1 MVSPGCLIGF
11 GAVTNEQWDFISSY
25 DFLETGGR
33 KVIKV
38 LRKIISAFA
47 GIFGI
52 DIVLA
57 RKRHNTDF
65 VFVDRNA
72 VEAFFD
78 KDEYVKLYYE
88 GLYKTGMGDTDNYF
102 KQCRSYRLQQML
114 EHVLKAGL
122 VGNVAECGCWRGH
135 SSYIISTILAR
146 NMFAG
151 KFNIFDSFEGGLSD
165 KDDQDSNAR
174 VNLSEK
180 EIAQEK
186 QNFASTE
193 MDLHQALKDFEFY
206 KLYRGWIPEK
216 FNEVEDEQFIFV
228 HIDVDLYQPIL
239 DSLEFFY
246 PRMKKGGVII
256 LDDYGYTQ
264 FPGAKTSVDEFLA
277 RNSYSMYLAE
287 LTGGSILIK

>member
-11 GAVTNEQWDFISSY
+11 GAVTHEQWGFTGNY

-38 LRKIISAFA
+38 LRKIISALA
-47 GIFGI
+47 GMFGI
-52 DIVLA
+52 DVVLA

-114 EHVLKAGL
+114 GHVLQAGL

-135 SSYIISTILAR
+135 SSYIISTILAK
-146 NMFAG
+146 NSFGG
-151 KFNIFDSFEGGLSD
+151 KFYIFDSFEGGLSD
-165 KDDQDSNAR
+165 KDSQDENSR
-174 VNLSEK
+174 VNMTASEI
-180 EIAQEK
+180 EQEK
-186 QNFASTE
+186 INFASAE
-193 MDLHQALKDFEFY
+193 ADLHQALKGFDFYDLY
-206 KLYRGWIPEK
+206 KGWIPER
-216 FNEVEDEQFIFV
+216 F
-228 HIDVDLYQPIL
+228 HR
-239 DSLEFFY
+239 S
-246 PRMKKGGVII
+246 R
-256 LDDYGYTQ
+256 
-264 FPGAKTSVDEFLA
+264 
-277 RNSYSMYLAE
+277 
-287 LTGGSILIK
+287 